1 MMFPGAVLAVG
12 VLLLGQA
19 ASTLT
24 VLAPVTWGL
33 WLGLRVVLAVS
44 PAAAAVVAAAAAL
57 AARHWRKWRGSGN
70 DVSRWVRRVLG
81 EHCSR
86 ALRPTLVSFDTILN
100 RCLAV
105 CLLPDC
111 SNAAGQ
117 FATPTCPQLLA
128 AWCFWLQ
135 LTQWVLVLRQCVVCA
150 RKVI

>member
-1 MMFPGAVLAVG
+1 M
-12 VLLLGQA
+12 
-19 ASTLT
+19 
-24 VLAPVTWGL
+24 
-33 WLGLRVVLAVS
+33 
-44 PAAAAVVAAAAAL
+44 
-57 AARHWRKWRGSGN
+57 
-70 DVSRWVRRVLG
+70 LG

-111 SNAAGQ
+111 SNVGGQ

-135 LTQWVLVLRQCVVCA
+135 VFMWVLVLRQCVVCA